1 MSSSKSLT
9 PQDCF
14 NCCKVNTINNIS
26 QEMSDV
32 FDGDFVIQWRGK
44 WGEERGAARGSAL
57 DAGNKSRKA
66 ATSWSQSRLTPE
78 LKYVRCW
85 VGASLKID
93 IKIAVDTGFT
103 SFFFF
108 RQQCCRLLDG
118 TEGFFKGGSDRIK
131 SDPRRIFFLR
141 SLIFKSSIV

>member
-32 FDGDFVIQWRGK
+32 FDGDFVIQCRGK
-44 WGEERGAARGSAL
+44 WGEERGAARGSAV
-57 DAGNKSRKA
+57 DAGNKSRKV

-78 LKYVRCW
+78 LKYVRC
-85 VGASLKID
+85 
-93 IKIAVDTGFT
+93 
-103 SFFFF
+103 
-108 RQQCCRLLDG
+108 
-118 TEGFFKGGSDRIK
+118 
-131 SDPRRIFFLR
+131 
-141 SLIFKSSIV
+141 